1 MDMTINEIIWKCL
14 DGEMSFPVRI
24 NYANEKKSDRSEEAA
39 GSTLSNIFYMK
50 FRETGGKFF
59 PEVDVPFTKDAP
71 LTEREI
77 VSRYNLAYGRYCDA
91 IKEEKHYL

>member
-1 MDMTINEIIWKCL
+1 MDMTVNEIIWKCIG
-14 DGEMSFPVRI
+14 GEMSFPVKI
-24 NYANEKKSDRSEEAA
+24 NYAIEKKSDRSEGKA

-59 PEVDVPFTKDAP
+59 SEVDVPFTKDAI
-71 LTEREI
+71 TEREI
-77 VSRYNLAYGRYCDA
+77 VSRYNSAYGRYCDA